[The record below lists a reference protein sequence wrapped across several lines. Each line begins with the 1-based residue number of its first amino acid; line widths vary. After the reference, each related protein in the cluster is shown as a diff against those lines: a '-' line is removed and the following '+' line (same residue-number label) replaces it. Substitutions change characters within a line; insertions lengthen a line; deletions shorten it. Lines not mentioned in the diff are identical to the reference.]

1 MRRLTLATALVLLA
15 SPALAHT
22 GHSEGGFADG
32 LSHPIFGL
40 DHVLAMVAV
49 GLWAAQLQVSNAKAL
64 WLLPV
69 TFMAA
74 MAVGAGIS
82 LSGIDLPLVETGIT
96 GSIVVLGLA
105 VAIGRQVPAIA
116 AMAVVGLFAL
126 FHGHAHGSEMPE
138 LASPALYGLG
148 FLIATGALHLVGV
161 FGGLAA
167 TRLSAIALRAAG
179 GLVALTGLALFA
191 A

>member
-1 MRRLTLATALVLLA
+1 MRRLALAAALALVA
-15 SPALAHT
+15 GPALAHT
-22 GHSEGGFADG
+22 GHSEGGFIDG

-49 GLWAAQLQVSNAKAL
+49 GLWAAQLHLSNAKAL
-64 WLLPV
+64 WSLPV
-69 TFMAA
+69 AFMTA
-74 MAVGAGIS
+74 MAIGAGVS
-82 LSGIDLPLVETGIT
+82 LAGIGIPLVEAGIT

-105 VAIGRQVPAIA
+105 VAIGRQLPTTV
-116 AMAVVGLFAL
+116 AMAVVGAFAL
-126 FHGHAHGSEMPE
+126 FHGHAHGTEMPE
-138 LASPALYGLG
+138 LAAPTLYGLG

-167 TRLSAIALRAAG
+167 TRLSGIVLRTAG